1 MPHTPLP
8 AHCLVTL
15 GISSLEGQRLTL
27 QTPSAGLLSGLDWL
41 PPQQWP
47 LSLAAPS
54 RGAGGLWAGPGQH
67 CPPCPSLPTPGE
79 GSVLETNTDYSSLN
93 LTPTEE
99 ELSISARM
107 RK

>member
-54 RGAGGLWAGPGQH
+54 RGAGAYGQVQVSTVH
-67 CPPCPSLPTPGE
+67 PAPLCPLLGKAVCWRQTLIT
-79 GSVLETNTDYSSLN
+79 
-93 LTPTEE
+93 
-99 ELSISARM
+99 AH
-107 RK
+107 